1 MNNLTYIERNL
12 TRMTSS
18 GAAANTQ
25 TFNLPR
31 EHLYNRLFLRA
42 YLGAT
47 TTNAYTANAED
58 LVVSNIEVI
67 ANGQLVVKSF
77 SWADLVNI
85 NKYVNGVADVDRIA
99 LAADKTEGMTSCI
112 VDFSLTRKDLSTMLP
127 SFKFTTLDLK
137 LSFAAQTTYGG
148 DVGVMPYVDV
158 MSRELLYVKEFQDIK
173 FAINKEVTKTISP
186 AATGEKQID
195 LDIGNVYRRIY
206 VYGQGGATAATAQND
221 TMTSLSVVQ
230 DGVIFHKKL
239 TFLENQA
246 KDKQEYHLETKVTGV
261 TMLGFDMEGS
271 NLASVDSAPFSS
283 WRVLVTIPS
292 VSNAVSVRIIPQELI
307 YPRG

>member
-47 TTNAYTANAED
+47 TTNVYTANAED

-137 LSFAAQTTYGG
+137 LSFAAQTAYGG

-206 VYGQGGATAATAQND
+206 VYGQGGATAT
-221 TMTSLSVVQ
+221 T
-230 DGVIFHKKL
+230 
-239 TFLENQA
+239 
-246 KDKQEYHLETKVTGV
+246 
-261 TMLGFDMEGS
+261 
-271 NLASVDSAPFSS
+271 
-283 WRVLVTIPS
+283 R
-292 VSNAVSVRIIPQELI
+292 
-307 YPRG
+307 